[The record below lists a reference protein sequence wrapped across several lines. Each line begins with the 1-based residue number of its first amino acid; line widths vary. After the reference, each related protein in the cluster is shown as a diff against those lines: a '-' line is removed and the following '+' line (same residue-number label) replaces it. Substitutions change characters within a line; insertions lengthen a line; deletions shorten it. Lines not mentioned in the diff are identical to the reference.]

1 MVRHTAWN
9 AKFRN
14 WNNLVGC
21 VLVVDSGCPLMFAE
35 VFLVNETLPQRAR
48 LKGAVVVIAVIVV
61 ATAAAVAAVA
71 VVQV

>member
-1 MVRHTAWN
+1 
-9 AKFRN
+9 
-14 WNNLVGC
+14 
-21 VLVVDSGCPLMFAE
+21 MFAE

-61 ATAAAVAAVA
+61 ATAAVAAVA